1 MSQFISPYWRSLLLL
16 VPLFL
21 ASCGPKPDKT
31 IENLKQSLVD
41 QVNACARYESFAQKA
56 VEEGYLNVAN
66 FFRAIAYSEKVYIEK
81 ELALLKSYQE
91 NIVPATDSI
100 AVGSTLE
107 NLKQTVEIQD
117 YNHQTLFPIF
127 VSVAADEEA
136 ATAGDLFHSCMTGA
150 KRKARLSRR
159 NARVLERENS
169 DWNVVNS
176 WSVCK
181 DCGQIYVTV
190 NLSESCEGCQ
200 KSSSSFALFQ

>member
-1 MSQFISPYWRSLLLL
+1 M
-16 VPLFL
+16 
-21 ASCGPKPDKT
+21 
-31 IENLKQSLVD
+31 
-41 QVNACARYESFAQKA
+41 NACARYESFAQKA
-56 VEEGYLNVAN
+56 IEEGYVNIAN
-66 FFRAIAYSEKVYIEK
+66 FFHAIAYSEKVYAER
-81 ELALLKSYQE
+81 ELALLKNYQE
-91 NIVPATDSI
+91 SFTPTTDSV

-107 NLKQTVEIQD
+107 NLKTTAETQD

-127 VSVAADEEA
+127 VSVATDEEA
-136 ATAGDLFHSCMTGA
+136 ATAGELFHLSMAAA

-200 KSSSSFALFQ
+200 KSSSLFALFQ